1 MIISNHIK
9 MRCTLCGKEHKI
21 RRWLFCYHAA
31 DQIFEILQ
39 MWHVWHMHRTYIDSK
54 VMFINRLVIEI
65 LLYAV
70 LQIWDIVTGVLW
82 LVLTPIDKLYEIL
95 RLR

>member
-21 RRWLFCYHAA
+21 KRRLFCYHAA
-31 DQIFEILQ
+31 DQIFEVSQ
-39 MWHVWHMHRTYIDSK
+39 MWHVWRKHRTYIDNK
-54 VMFINRLVIEI
+54 VKFISRLAMEM
-65 LLYAV
+65 LLYVV
-70 LQIWDIVTGVLW
+70 LQILDIVTGVLW
-82 LVLTPIDKLYEIL
+82 LALTPLNKLYEIL

>member
-1 MIISNHIK
+1 MIISNYIK

-21 RRWLFCYHAA
+21 KRRLFCYHSA
-31 DQIFEILQ
+31 DQIFEVSQ
-39 MWHVWHMHRTYIDSK
+39 MWHVWRKHRTYIDSK
-54 VMFINRLVIEI
+54 VKFIIRLAMEM
-65 LLYAV
+65 LLYVV

-82 LVLTPIDKLYEIL
+82 LALTPLDKLYEIL

>member
-21 RRWLFCYHAA
+21 KRRLFCYHAA
-31 DQIFEILQ
+31 DQIFEVSQ
-39 MWHVWHMHRTYIDSK
+39 MWHVWRKHQTYIDSK
-54 VMFINRLVIEI
+54 VKFISCLAMEM
-65 LLYAV
+65 L
-70 LQIWDIVTGVLW
+70 LQIWDIVIGVLW
-82 LVLTPIDKLYEIL
+82 LALTPLDKLYEIL